1 MKLSHALAIALAL
14 SSLSPSG
21 FAKEPPHIKSMMGQ
35 TQLQGLG
42 RLNFWGFHVYDA
54 NLYRGTTKD
63 SQEFALELRYQKS
76 FSGEA
81 IANRTAKEMK
91 NLGVSD
97 AQATAWGK
105 ELAGILPNVEPG
117 QTIAAVYI
125 PKQGTSFFMK
135 VKRYLKFR
143 GLILQKPFLVFG

>member
-1 MKLSHALAIALAL
+1 MKLSHVLAITLAL
-14 SSLSPSG
+14 GPLSPIS
-21 FAKEPPHIKSMMGQ
+21 FATEPPHIKSMMGQ

-42 RLNFWGFHVYDA
+42 RLNFWGFHIYDA

-63 SQEFALELRYQKS
+63 SQEFALELKYQKS

-81 IANRTAKEMK
+81 IANRTAEEMK

-117 QTIAAVYI
+117 QTIAAVFI

-143 GLILQKPFLVFG
+143 GLILQKPFLGSG